1 MLKHQRVKGA
11 YFLFTLGFLLVFS
24 SGFFAFL
31 AWDGPGFQGSV
42 AALEQPVTP
51 PSLDSKVGKSGV
63 TKVHASAKPAAT
75 LESPESQPPA
85 AVPGKPVAPL
95 APPPTGEVK
104 PAASQQQPPSELQV
118 MEAKTVLPETGV
130 SKNKGDQAASSSG
143 HGVQSEKSKG
153 AVKEAKASSAK
164 PKMKTRKVR
173 RTPPPVVDE
182 TQVPPEWNWFATPL
196 RVAMK
201 DHKVEIV
208 SDAPLASSDVPQ
220 SVVLPAEKAKSE
232 SEEPSKD
239 REIVQKSDVA
249 TEPAKDTEAVSSV
262 VPFTTLEESEAY
274 AERLSNILARL
285 QERRE
290 KRAAEASAHSLVLPS
305 TRGTS
310 KSAETIRN
318 DSRGAPESPE
328 SLEPIDTPAEAAAAA
343 TEGLPPLP
351 LDYPSGDTG
360 R

>member
-1 MLKHQRVKGA
+1 M
-11 YFLFTLGFLLVFS
+11 FS

-31 AWDGPGFQGSV
+31 AWDGPGFQGSL

-63 TKVHASAKPAAT
+63 TKLHASAKPAAT
-75 LESPESQPPA
+75 LESPESQPQA
-85 AVPGKPVAPL
+85 AVSDKPVAPL
-95 APPPTGEVK
+95 APPPTGEAK
-104 PAASQQQPPSELQV
+104 PASRQQPPSDLQG
-118 MEAKTVLPETGV
+118 MEAKTVLSKTDV
-130 SKNKGDQAASSSG
+130 SKNKDDQTASSSG
-143 HGVQSEKSKG
+143 HGVQNEKSNG
-153 AVKEAKASSAK
+153 AVKEAKASSVK

-196 RVAMK
+196 RVSMN

-208 SDAPLASSDVPQ
+208 SEAPLPSSDVPQ
-220 SVVLPAEKAKSE
+220 SVVLPDEKAKSE

-249 TEPAKDTEAVSSV
+249 AEPAKEAEVASSV
-262 VPFTTLEESEAY
+262 VPFTTLDESEAY
-274 AERLSNILARL
+274 AERLNNILARL

-310 KSAETIRN
+310 KSAETVRN
-318 DSRGAPESPE
+318 DSHGAPESPE
-328 SLEPIDTPAEAAAAA
+328 SPEPTDTPDKAAADA

-351 LDYPSGDTG
+351 LDYPSGDTD